1 MDIKTLADVHCHT
14 LQEVDDGA
22 QTLEEA
28 CGMLRMAYEEGI
40 RIIVLTP
47 HHHPRRGRTG
57 LKELKRQVRRLRER
71 IPEIGEDLR
80 LFLGME
86 VFFGEDILEE
96 LDNGEIKPMGKSEY
110 ILLEFSPS
118 DEFSY
123 IRSAVQKVQ
132 MKGYQV
138 VLAHVERYQ
147 CMLEELAYTEEL
159 LDMGTY
165 IQVNSGSIIGDSGRT
180 VKKFT
185 KELLKNHYVHFVG
198 TDAHSME
205 RRRPKMKEAA
215 SYVQKHYGAE
225 YAERIF
231 FKNAVMML
239 KNKKI
244 PI

>member
-57 LKELKRQVRRLRER
+57 LRELKRQVRRLRER

-96 LDNGEIKPMGKSEY
+96 IDEGEIKPMGKSDY

-123 IRSAVQKVQ
+123 IRSAIQKIQ

-147 CMLEELAYTEEL
+147 CMLEDIAYTEEL

-180 VKKFT
+180 VKKFI

-215 SYVQKHYGAE
+215 NYVQKRYGTE